1 MKEEFLHFI
10 WKYGLYNKQGLK
22 TATGEPVEV
31 IHPGEYNRDAGPDFF
46 NARIK
51 YKGIEWAGNVEI
63 HTKASHFDLHGH
75 NRDHAFDNVILHVVA
90 ENDRKVFNASGI
102 EITTAQISFDEKM
115 FERYVSLVNN
125 PCTIACQNDIHGI
138 DRFRFRHWIG
148 ALVIERLGEKY
159 ELIRK
164 MLDDTGN
171 DWEEVFYRI
180 ISRYFGFKVNAGP
193 FEMLAS
199 ALPFRIIRKHADDRL
214 QVEALLF
221 GTAGM
226 LDESLFRE
234 ALNDSY
240 YTDLLREFRV
250 LRTKYS
256 IKPIHG
262 WLWKLSKLRPAN
274 FPTVRISQLA
284 AMLSVAGG
292 LFSKVVETKSITEL
306 RDVFNVSASDYWDTH
321 YVFGKKSRKS
331 KKKTG
336 ETATDILLIN
346 AVVPVLFTY
355 GKVKDNN
362 SYCLRAIDF
371 LESVAPEDNR
381 IIKEWKE
388 TGIEAS
394 SAFDTQGLLQLRNEY
409 CRKRKCLKCR
419 VGGELIS
426 RGVVLKNE
434 DEIMLESG

>member
-10 WKYGLYNKQGLK
+10 WKYGLYYKSKLR
-22 TATGEPVEV
+22 TASGEPVEV

-51 YKGIEWAGNVEI
+51 YRGIEWAGNVEI

-102 EITTAQISFDEKM
+102 EITTAEISFDEKI
-115 FERYVSLVNN
+115 FERYVNLINN

-148 ALVIERLGEKY
+148 VLVIERLSEKY
-159 ELIRK
+159 EMIRK
-164 MLDDTGN
+164 MLEDTGN

-180 ISRYFGFKVNAGP
+180 ISRYFGFKVNAEP

-199 ALPFRIIRKHADDRL
+199 ALPLRIIRKHTDNRL

-221 GTAGM
+221 GTSGM
-226 LDESLFRE
+226 LDERLFRE
-234 ALNDSY
+234 ALNDRY
-240 YTDLLREFRV
+240 YTDLIREFRV
-250 LRTKYS
+250 LKAKYS

-284 AMLSVAGG
+284 AMLSTTGG

-306 RDVFNVSASDYWDTH
+306 RDVFNVSASEYWDTH
-321 YVFGKKSRKS
+321 YIFGKKCRKS
-331 KKKTG
+331 IKNTG
-336 ETATDILLIN
+336 ETATDIFLIN

-362 SYCLRAIDF
+362 RYCLRAIDF
-371 LESVAPEDNR
+371 LEEVSPEDNR
-381 IIKEWKE
+381 IIKEWRE
-388 TGIEAS
+388 AGIEAF

-419 VGGELIS
+419 VGGELIA
-426 RGVVLKNE
+426 RGIVLKNE
-434 DEIMLESG
+434 DEIMLEPG